1 MKISRNAAL
10 KTLGLGL
17 ASGSALATSKT
28 NSAFKEDFL
37 EAWKSS
43 QKYTMELYDQMPER
57 LMDWKYTPESFSWRL
72 QFVHCII
79 FNSSQFAA
87 RLDIEDPWE
96 KITMK
101 GGFWSKLSKEKL
113 SDEIVKFYDWV
124 RKVALESS
132 DEKLAEITSFGSGD
146 MPLWR
151 LFYALENH
159 ILHHRGQAVCYLR
172 LNGITPIGYV
182 GW

>member
-17 ASGSALATSKT
+17 ASNSVLANNTIQSE
-28 NSAFKEDFL
+28 FKNDFL
-37 EAWKSS
+37 IAWDSS
-43 QKYTMELYDQMPER
+43 QKYTLELYDQMPER
-57 LMDWKYTPESFSWRL
+57 LIDWKYTPESFSWRT

-79 FNSSQFAA
+79 FNSAQFAA
-87 RLDIEDPWE
+87 RLEIEDPWE

-101 GGFWSKLSKEKL
+101 GGFWSKLTKEKL
-113 SDEIVKFYDWV
+113 ADEIVKFYDWV
-124 RKVALESS
+124 RKTAKESS
-132 DEKLAEITSFGSGD
+132 DEKLAGITSFGSGD
-146 MPLWR
+146 IPLWR

-159 ILHHRGQAVCYLR
+159 IIHHRGQAVCYLR